1 MTGWQWEDLA
11 KVEGREAILV
21 DCEPTRP
28 WKARNLVPASQAHW
42 IPNEMLLTGDG
53 WMKTWTVV
61 GKASLEVRSQV
72 RR

>member
-1 MTGWQWEDLA
+1 LTRWQWEDLA
-11 KVEGREAILV
+11 KVEGREANLV
-21 DCEPTRP
+21 VCEPTRP
-28 WKARNLVPASQAHW
+28 WKAKNLASASQEHW
-42 IPNEMLLTGDG
+42 IPNEMLTGDG